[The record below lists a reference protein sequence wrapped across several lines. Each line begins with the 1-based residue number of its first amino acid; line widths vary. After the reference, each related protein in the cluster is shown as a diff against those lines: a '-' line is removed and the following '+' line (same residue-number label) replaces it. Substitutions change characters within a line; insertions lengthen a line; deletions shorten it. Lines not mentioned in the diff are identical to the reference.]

1 MAPIETKVHSSLYDN
16 IIVSLPSGTGLERLK
31 VVGSKQVCDHD
42 LFCGVVVMMGSD
54 DLPRWGVCCQVVCC
68 MGQFKVF
75 LSISKDRQFCLDADG
90 M

>member
-1 MAPIETKVHSSLYDN
+1 MT
-16 IIVSLPSGTGLERLK
+16 
-31 VVGSKQVCDHD
+31 C
-42 LFCGVVVMMGSD
+42 CGVVVMMGSD

-90 M
+90 V